1 MEAQMNADL
10 INSADVI
17 GMFCRLHMNSK
28 RDLPI
33 RPSEMGV
40 LIYAQKQSCAVTPLM
55 ISQFF
60 NISKPSVSSMV
71 KSLTKQGFLIKES
84 SIADKRSYTL
94 VITEKG
100 KNLVESTFIEYFKAV
115 ELLKEKMGAEKF
127 DQLVELMEIANCI
140 LEKENR

>member
-1 MEAQMNADL
+1 MNVDL

-40 LIYAQKQSCAVTPLM
+40 LIYTQKQSHAVTPLM
-55 ISQFF
+55 VSQFF

-100 KNLVESTFIEYFKAV
+100 KNLVESTFIEYFKSV
-115 ELLKEKMGAEKF
+115 ELLKEKMGADKF
-127 DQLVELMEIANCI
+127 GQLVELMEFANCI
-140 LEKENR
+140 LEEGNK